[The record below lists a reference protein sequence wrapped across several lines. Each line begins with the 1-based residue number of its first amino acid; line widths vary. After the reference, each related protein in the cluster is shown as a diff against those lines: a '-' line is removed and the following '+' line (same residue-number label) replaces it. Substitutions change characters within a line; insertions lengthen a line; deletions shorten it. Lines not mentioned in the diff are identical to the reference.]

1 MRQKAP
7 GERFMT
13 PPLQPSEESKAANYF
28 IGLCIHGADE
38 IRRELHMD
46 ESLYSLVDPSAHS
59 RARDYYLYGVLD
71 ELERAGAALLRFKDL
86 LSDEEPK
93 IKPTEIRERRINRNL
108 LAAIGAEQSLWIRK
122 LTELLVELI
131 SFNTT
136 NTHDYF
142 RHYLLCKGLG
152 DYLKLQAD
160 FSDYYGCANRN
171 MQESITAFKSLISGV
186 ETKIHRQKCWYLQP
200 SKKGTSYKPSD
211 FKTRFNYAIPRA
223 SAIERVALGLSYE
236 TAFSHVSRGI
246 HVNIGSPDN
255 EVSWVCVHTA
265 KSQIEILAMQVLLR
279 CRRLLSIR
287 RHTGIIAQIAK
298 IAASNTYPTA
308 VYGEM
313 ARGQVSKGDFVI
325 AYGDLGEVLK
335 SVKTKFGYKSYL
347 IRYLSKPPIAAI
359 DTDWFPAR
367 YVRRMYKASDLRRQI
382 RAQFS
387 AQGASLSPKIVARS
401 LRKTV
406 LEFWNEGGLK
416 EWARGDA
423 AASEEKGRA
432 FAARKAGGSPLPE
445 GD

>member
-1 MRQKAP
+1 
-7 GERFMT
+7 MT
-13 PPLQPSEESKAANYF
+13 PLEPDEESTAASYF
-28 IGLCIHGADE
+28 IELCIHGADE
-38 IRRELHMD
+38 IRRELQMD

-71 ELERAGAALLRFKDL
+71 ELERVGFVLLRLKDL
-86 LSDEEPK
+86 LSEGEPK
-93 IKPTEIRERRINRNL
+93 IKPTEKRERRMNRNL

-160 FSDYYGCANRN
+160 FSDYYGCRNRN
-171 MQESITAFKSLISGV
+171 VQESINDFKSLISGV
-186 ETKIHRQKCWYLQP
+186 ETNIHRQKYWYLQR

-211 FKTRFNYAIPRA
+211 FKTRFNYAIPLA
-223 SAIERVALGLSYE
+223 SAGERVVLGLSYE
-236 TAFSHVSRGI
+236 TAFSHVSRGV

-255 EVSWVCVHTA
+255 EVSWNSVHTA
-265 KSQIEILAMQVLLR
+265 KSQIEILAMHLLLR

-287 RHTGIIAQIAK
+287 SRTGISAQIAK
-298 IAASNTYPTA
+298 SAASNRYPTS
-308 VYGEM
+308 VYGTI
-313 ARGQVSKGDFVI
+313 ARGQVSRGDFVI
-325 AYGDLGEVLK
+325 AFGDLGEVLE

-347 IRYLSKPPIAAI
+347 IRYLSTPPIAAI

-367 YVRRMYKASDLRRQI
+367 YVRRVYKASHLRRRI

-387 AQGASLSPKIVARS
+387 AQGASLSPKIVAHS
-401 LRKTV
+401 LRKIV
-406 LEFWNEGGLK
+406 LELWNDAGLK
-416 EWARGDA
+416 EWARGDK

-432 FAARKAGGSPLPE
+432 FAAKRREVRLRHESGESHQGSSQS
-445 GD
+445 